1 MITITDAAGFLHL
14 IPRERLVSIS
24 MLAPEP
30 PGVGVNVHGQQIPT
44 GDPPN
49 TKMKL
54 LISFETTTP
63 QLGQLIFFF
72 TDETAIMQI
81 KSNLRA
87 WANGD
92 AANQLVI
99 DAGRPNAPVPETTA
113 AINIG

>member
-24 MLAPEP
+24 MLVPEP
-30 PGVGVNVHGQQIPT
+30 PGVANNVHGQQVPT
-44 GDPPN
+44 GDPPG

-72 TDETAIMQI
+72 TDEAAIMQI
-81 KSNLRA
+81 KNNLRA
-87 WANGD
+87 WANAD

-99 DAGRPNAPVPETTA
+99 DAGRPNVPVPETTA